1 MKKIDPLIRTKFHLP
16 SIRSHLVF
24 RPRLQQQI
32 LHGLSGRL
40 TLVVAPA
47 GFGKT
52 TLVSSC
58 VTGYDV
64 PVAWLSLDSDDNNVG
79 RFLTYLIAA
88 LAEAEDAIVPESA
101 QLIAGMEQ
109 LSPEAVLTTLIN
121 NLESAKTEVV
131 FVLDD
136 YQFIDHEAVHKSM
149 IFLLEHCPAPLHI
162 IILTRSDPPLPL
174 PRLRARGQ
182 TVELRAADLRFTE
195 QEAFQFL
202 NEVMGLDLDASWVT
216 VLEERTEGWIAGLQ
230 MAALSMRDRDDVF
243 GFIEGFSGTN
253 RYILDYLL
261 EEVLAREPEEVQNF
275 LLQTAMLSRLS
286 GSLCDA
292 VTGTS
297 GGQEMLE
304 RLEQRNL
311 FVVPL
316 DDHRQWYRYHHLF
329 ADLLRAKLHQSRHDR
344 AAELLSRAAQWCEG
358 EGQVVDA
365 MNYAFAAHDHGL
377 VTDLIVKHWQEMTS
391 TGEIEMVW
399 SWLDGLP
406 TDTIKNNAR
415 LGVVYCWVLWLK
427 AEIGAIEPY
436 LIDAEQA
443 WDELTAAKDFE
454 PDHPDYALL
463 PAELAALRA
472 FVARHHNEVETARAF
487 AERALRLAPPNLP
500 PGQQAVILLALASSY
515 DAIGDLEQAANTYA
529 ETIRLGRLGG
539 SATTISLTYILVGA
553 LFLLGRLREA
563 HAACR
568 NALDYIQAQGMSRL
582 PAAGVIHVAMS
593 EVLLEQNQLES
604 AEAHLAQGMELG
616 KRSGRLDA
624 VRNAAHVRARLMQ
637 ARPDSHDML
646 IVVQEA
652 ESAHGQMIAPLARA
666 DLLAIKALIL
676 SRHGQLSDA
685 VQCVEDAIRMVG
697 ENRGQVR
704 ARVALTRSR
713 VMFTQWKPNE
723 AVEQLTQSIIIAE
736 NSGLW
741 GVALK
746 LHILLSLALAR
757 QGMMQQAEAE
767 LDRALAFAEPEGYV
781 RIFLDEGEP
790 MRHLIG
796 QWLAHADSGPLREYA
811 TRLLSQWKDEPKDT
825 AELSKKAT
833 STSDL
838 IDPLTPREL
847 DILRLLATGCS
858 NAQIAEK
865 LFLAE
870 GTVKFYMH
878 SILQKLG
885 VHNRTQA
892 LVIAREQNLI

>member
-1 MKKIDPLIRTKFHLP
+1 MQKIDSLIRTKLHLP
-16 SIRSHLVF
+16 SIRSNLVL
-24 RPRLQQQI
+24 RPRLQQQVM
-32 LHGLSGRL
+32 HGLSGRL
-40 TLVVAPA
+40 TLIVAPA

-58 VTGYDV
+58 VTSYDI
-64 PVAWLSLDSDDNNVG
+64 PVAWLSLDKDDNHAG

-88 LAEAEDAIVPESA
+88 LAEADNTVVPESA

-109 LSPEAVLTTLIN
+109 LSPEAILTTLIN
-121 NLESAKTEVV
+121 NLESAKTELVL
-131 FVLDD
+131 VLDD
-136 YQFIDHEAVHKSM
+136 YQFIDSEAVHKSM

-195 QEAFQFL
+195 EEAFQFL
-202 NEVMGLDLDASWVT
+202 NEVMGLHLDASSVT
-216 VLEERTEGWIAGLQ
+216 VLEDRTEGWIAGLQ
-230 MAALSMRDRDDVF
+230 MAALSMRDRADVL

-261 EEVLAREPEEVQNF
+261 EEVLAREPEEVQSF
-275 LLQTAMLSRLS
+275 LLQTAILNRLS

-304 RLEQRNL
+304 KLERRNL

-329 ADLLRAKLHQSRHDR
+329 ADLLRAKLHLSGHGR
-344 AAELLSRAAQWCEG
+344 AAPLLSRAAQWCEG
-358 EGQVVDA
+358 EGQIVDA
-365 MNYAFAAHDHGL
+365 VGYAFAAQDYGL
-377 VTDLIVKHWQEMTS
+377 VTKLIVKHWQEMTS

-427 AEIGAIEPY
+427 AEMGAIEPH
-436 LIDAEQA
+436 LVDAEHA
-443 WDELTAAKDFE
+443 WNELTASKDFE
-454 PDHPDYALL
+454 SDNPNYALL

-472 FVARHHNEVETARAF
+472 FVARHHNEVEAAHAF
-487 AERALRLAPPNLP
+487 AERALKLAPANLP
-500 PGQQAVILLALASSY
+500 PAAQAVLLLAMASSY
-515 DAIGDLEQAANTYA
+515 DAIGDLVQAADAYA
-529 ETIRLGRLGG
+529 KTILLGRLGG
-539 SATTISLTYILVGA
+539 SASTISLTYILVGV
-553 LFLLGRLREA
+553 LFLLGRLRDA
-563 HAACR
+563 YAACR
-568 NALDYIQAQGMSRL
+568 NGLEYMQENGMSRL
-582 PAAGVIHVAMS
+582 PAAGVLHVAMS
-593 EVLLEQNQLES
+593 EVLLEQNDLES

-624 VRNAAHVRARLMQ
+624 VRNAAHVRARLMR
-637 ARPDSHDML
+637 ALSDSRDL
-646 IVVQEA
+646 LLPVQEA
-652 ESAHGQMIAPLARA
+652 ESAYGQMISPLASA
-666 DLLAIKALIL
+666 DLLAVKALIL
-676 SRHGQLSDA
+676 SQRGQLREA
-685 VQCVEDAIRMVG
+685 VMCVEAALRVVG
-697 ENRGQVR
+697 RGRGQVR
-704 ARVALTRSR
+704 ARVALTQSR
-713 VMFTQWKPNE
+713 VMFTQWKPDE
-723 AVEQLTQSIIIAE
+723 AVEQLTQSIFAAE
-736 NSGLW
+736 TSGLW

-746 LHILLSLALAR
+746 LRILLSLALAQ
-757 QGMMQQAEAE
+757 QGMMREAEAE
-767 LDRALAFAEPEGYV
+767 LERALAFAEPEGYV

-790 MRHLIG
+790 VRLLID
-796 QWLAHADSGPLREYA
+796 QWLVHADSSPLREYA
-811 TRLLSQWKDEPKDT
+811 TRLRSQFKQEPQQT
-825 AELSKKAT
+825 AERSKKAT
-833 STSDL
+833 PTSDL
-838 IDPLTPREL
+838 IEPLTPREL
-847 DILRLLATGCS
+847 DILRLVATGCS
-858 NAQIAEK
+858 NGQIAAK

-892 LVIAREQNLI
+892 LVIAREQNLL